1 MAIIIYPEDM
11 SYTAEQGSH
20 VKIQLDVKDVEFDDI
35 IDVIAPEGVA
45 HELSSTYELT
55 LSSNTPGVYD
65 VFIAINDETPEA
77 AIIFEVKPIQQE
89 EAAND
94 APVEEV
100 PAEEPPPPVVEEPVV
115 ETPPPAPKS
124 TVAKP
129 VTDPDK
135 QEVLTTLEAYKARMT
150 LSGMC
155 SVEDGCRQQYNLNRL
170 YTRIFSKPQLTF
182 NKCMDTLIQFVRE
195 NRTDCFNERGINRF
209 IGQVKMNKDEIQFFT
224 RFNTMLLVVADLNDK
239 KMISKRV
246 DLKHIESKMSNGANM
261 QKLYNY
267 FNPTGE

>member
-11 SYTAEQGSH
+11 NFTAEQGSH

-77 AIIFEVKPIQQE
+77 AFIFEVTPIQQQE
-89 EAAND
+89 VAND
-94 APVEEV
+94 APAEDI
-100 PAEEPPPPVVEEPVV
+100 PAEQPPAPVVEEPLV
-115 ETPPPAPKS
+115 ETPPPAPKP
-124 TVAKP
+124 TAAKP
-129 VTDPDK
+129 ITDPDK
-135 QEVLTTLEAYKARMT
+135 QEVITTLEAYKARMT

-170 YTRIFSKPQLTF
+170 YMRIFSKPQLVF
-182 NKCMDTLIQFVRE
+182 NKCMDTLIQFVKE
-195 NRTDCFNERGINRF
+195 NRSDCFNERGINRF

-239 KMISKRV
+239 KMIGKRV